1 MPPTLATLVQN
12 SALRLS
18 VLAGH
23 DRLDASVRW
32 AHASELAD
40 PTPYMDGGEL
50 ILFTG
55 LKLDAAD
62 PEVMRAYVGK
72 LVGKGVVGLGF
83 AAGVNY
89 EGVPQALIDACA
101 AADLPLLE
109 VPRRTPFIAISK
121 AVSADIAAE
130 QYRAVTA
137 GFDAQRE
144 MTRAALS
151 REGPSALL
159 ARLASQV
166 DGWAAL
172 YDASGTVVAT
182 APAWAVR
189 RAARF
194 VGDAERLRDRPAPA
208 SAVVSEADSG
218 DDRVELQSIG
228 TGRRA
233 KAVLAVGTAA
243 PLGTAERYAVNSAI
257 ALLTLT
263 TERSRALQEAEQRLG
278 AAVMKMLLVGE
289 GDHARAVAGQ
299 LYGGLLDAPMRVI
312 VAEPASAAAARYAHE
327 SITAQ
332 SGAARAGFP
341 AQAGAPVV
349 PARLASSGPTGY
361 LARAGEPCGLTDLA
375 ASPGGRSAT
384 AATSAPGRAQTGRAQ
399 GGKSQSGKASAG
411 KPVAGRPSGAK
422 PAAGKASA
430 ARLSAT
436 AHVSSTTGSAA
447 GPRPTTGPATG
458 QGPATGHGLTTG
470 HGSATGQEPATGHG
484 LPGGPG
490 STTGAATGPRPTTGQ
505 GPVPGSTGQGPVPG
519 SSTSSGAAA
528 EGLRPAVPKPSTAVS
543 LPAPAPASAA
553 SGVVVGPAGGGPQ
566 PDARDGGRLDR
577 IVWPLEELADAV
589 ETAAA
594 RSGEAVLVVPDGARL
609 VVLASDGGAAVAA
622 CAEFAATAPSAQ
634 PGRRPEGGA
643 EEGLAIGVSAP
654 AGLPAAAVAFKQ
666 ADQALSVARRR
677 GVPLVEHEDVA
688 AGSVLPLL
696 ADDAVRAFAD
706 GLLRSLREHDANG
719 RGDLVASLRA
729 WLSRHGQ
736 WDAAAAE
743 LGVHRHTL
751 RYRMRRVEEILGRS
765 LDDPDV
771 RMELWLALKAT
782 S

>member
-1 MPPTLATLVQN
+1 MPPTLATLVQH

-23 DRLDASVRW
+23 DRLDAPVRW

-62 PEVMRAYVGK
+62 PEAMHAYVDK
-72 LVGKGVVGLGF
+72 LVGKDVVGLGF

-89 EGVPQALIDACA
+89 EGVPKALTDACESA
-101 AADLPLLE
+101 GLPLLE

-121 AVSADIAAE
+121 AVSAAIAAE

-151 REGPSALL
+151 REGPAALL

-172 YDASGTVVAT
+172 YDASGAVVAT
-182 APAWAVR
+182 APSWAVR
-189 RAARF
+189 RASRF
-194 VGDAERLRDRPAPA
+194 IGDAVRLRDRPTPA
-208 SAVVSEADSG
+208 SALVSESDSG
-218 DDRVELQSIG
+218 DDRVELQSVG
-228 TGRRA
+228 SGRRA

-243 PLGTAERYAVNSAI
+243 PLGTAERYAVHSAI

-278 AAVMKMLLVGE
+278 AAVLKMLLVGE
-289 GDHARAVAGQ
+289 GDHARAVSGQ

-312 VAEPASAAAARYAHE
+312 VAEPASGAAVRVAQESVLATHAARTRTGSASQSGSASKSGSAAWTGSAAPAPE
-327 SITAQ
+327 SGSTIDQ
-332 SGAARAGFP
+332 SGAAVGSRP
-341 AQAGAPVV
+341 GAASGSRGGSASRQSPG
-349 PARLASSGPTGY
+349 PGSASSSGSGSGDES
-361 LARAGEPCGLTDLA
+361 R
-375 ASPGGRSAT
+375 AT
-384 AATSAPGRAQTGRAQ
+384 AGVVVGSGSGPQTDPADGGAPGRA
-399 GGKSQSGKASAG
+399 
-411 KPVAGRPSGAK
+411 
-422 PAAGKASA
+422 
-430 ARLSAT
+430 
-436 AHVSSTTGSAA
+436 
-447 GPRPTTGPATG
+447 
-458 QGPATGHGLTTG
+458 
-470 HGSATGQEPATGHG
+470 
-484 LPGGPG
+484 
-490 STTGAATGPRPTTGQ
+490 
-505 GPVPGSTGQGPVPG
+505 
-519 SSTSSGAAA
+519 
-528 EGLRPAVPKPSTAVS
+528 
-543 LPAPAPASAA
+543 
-553 SGVVVGPAGGGPQ
+553 
-566 PDARDGGRLDR
+566 
-577 IVWPLEELADAV
+577 VWPLEELSDAM

-594 RSGEAVLVVPDGARL
+594 RNGEAVLVVPDGARL

-622 CAEFAATAPSAQ
+622 CGEFAATNPLAQ
-634 PGRRPEGGA
+634 PGRRGSGA
-643 EEGLAIGVSAP
+643 GEEGLAIGVSAP
-654 AGLPAAAVAFKQ
+654 IGLPAAAVAFKQ

-706 GLLRSLREHDANG
+706 GLLRALREHDANG